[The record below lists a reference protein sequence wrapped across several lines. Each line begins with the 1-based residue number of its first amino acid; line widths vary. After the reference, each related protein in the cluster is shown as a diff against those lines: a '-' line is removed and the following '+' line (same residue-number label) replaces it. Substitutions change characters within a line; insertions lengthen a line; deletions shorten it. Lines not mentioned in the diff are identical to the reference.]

1 MYMAKHVFEL
11 QYSRFAFVLQ
21 LLLLIF
27 LLSLLYA
34 LVSIGW
40 WLLSLLGMTISWFVF
55 LRQPQIRRFEYLDH
69 QDCSFE
75 FSDPTLK
82 IQRRQIVKILD
93 HQLYIA
99 LYFSHKKHKPCI
111 VWWDQL
117 SYAQWKKLKIRAKLS

>member
-1 MYMAKHVFEL
+1 MANLVFEL

-21 LLLLIF
+21 LLLF
-27 LLSLLYA
+27 LFIVGLVYPLLTFW
-34 LVSIGW
+34 W
-40 WLLSLLGMTISWFVF
+40 WLLSVVMMSIAWLLF
-55 LRQPQIRRFEYLDH
+55 LQQPQIKRFQYLDH
-69 QDCSFE
+69 QDYSFE

-111 VWWDQL
+111 IWWDQL
-117 SYAQWKKLKIRAKLS
+117 SHSQWKKLKVQAKLG

>member
-1 MYMAKHVFEL
+1 MANSAFEL

-21 LLLLIF
+21 LLLFILILSVLYP
-27 LLSLLYA
+27 LLPLW
-34 LVSIGW
+34 W
-40 WLLSLLGMTISWFVF
+40 WLLSVVMMSIAWLLF
-55 LRQPQIRRFEYLDH
+55 LQQPQIRRFQYLDH

-111 VWWDQL
+111 IWWDQL
-117 SYAQWKKLKIRAKLS
+117 SYSQWKKLKVQAKLG

>member
-1 MYMAKHVFEL
+1 MANPAFEL

-21 LLLLIF
+21 LLLFILILSVLYP
-27 LLSLLYA
+27 LLPLW
-34 LVSIGW
+34 W
-40 WLLSLLGMTISWFVF
+40 WLLSFMLMTIAWLSF
-55 LRQPQIRRFEYLDH
+55 LRQPQIKRFEYLDH

-99 LYFSHKKHKPCI
+99 LYFSQQKHKTCI
-111 VWWDQL
+111 IWWDQL
-117 SYAQWKKLKIRAKLS
+117 SHAQWKKLKLRAKLA

>member
-1 MYMAKHVFEL
+1 MANSAFEL

-21 LLLLIF
+21 LLLFILILSVLYP
-27 LLSLLYA
+27 LLPLW
-34 LVSIGW
+34 W
-40 WLLSLLGMTISWFVF
+40 WLLSVVMMSIAWLLF
-55 LRQPQIRRFEYLDH
+55 LQQPQIRRFQYLDH

-82 IQRRQIVKILD
+82 IQSRQIVKILD

-111 VWWDQL
+111 IWWDQL
-117 SYAQWKKLKIRAKLS
+117 SYSQWKKLKVQAKLG